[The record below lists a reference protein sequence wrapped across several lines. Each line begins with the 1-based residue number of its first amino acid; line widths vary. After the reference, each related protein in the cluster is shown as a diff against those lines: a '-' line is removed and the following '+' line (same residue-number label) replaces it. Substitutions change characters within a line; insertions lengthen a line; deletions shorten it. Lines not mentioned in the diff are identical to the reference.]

1 MGRAWGVGAVA
12 ALLAVL
18 LYYTAL
24 AWAVALRPEV
34 LTGLILLL
42 AYVWIGAAAGHAA
55 VSLTGGAAHAW
66 PAVLVVA
73 GAGALLIG
81 WGPDANSL
89 HPMLSPVLAAAGA
102 GACTAVGG
110 WLGLVLPNP
119 HRSAAPPDVLANQR
133 TVDLR
138 PLRSTLLARVMTSGA
153 QSPAAQHPPTQ
164 APTGRHR
171 PALSRPPTAAE
182 PAGYAAIGPE
192 ILDFG
197 N

>member
-1 MGRAWGVGAVA
+1 MGRAWGVGGAA

-42 AYVWIGAAAGHAA
+42 AYVGIGAAAGHAA

-73 GAGALLIG
+73 SVGALLIG

-119 HRSAAPPDVLANQR
+119 HRSAAPPAVLANQQ

-138 PLRSTLLARVMTSGA
+138 PLRSALIANVLAAKT
-153 QSPAAQHPPTQ
+153 QPPEAQ
-164 APTGRHR
+164 APTRRHR
-171 PALSRPPTAAE
+171 PTPSHPPATAE
-182 PAGYAAIGPE
+182 PADYAAIGPE

-197 N
+197 S